1 MRFAP
6 FKGPFQ
12 AGRRVLEAVAALA
25 LAIGL
30 ASVGP
35 AAHASGCSWQP
46 LTLENG
52 WQSDQSVYQ
61 TGDPAFC
68 AESDGM
74 VYLSGSLTRPAG
86 ASFAAFAV
94 LPSYAAP
101 AHCEYMS
108 VYTYG
113 GTNGVLRVWPDGS
126 LFAYFGKASQFTSL
140 AGVSF
145 PAAGTATT
153 GVMPLMNG
161 WQSAQGTYD
170 SGDPSYYVSNGAVHL
185 DGSLLNPTPHV
196 PFSNDEEFFAFPGG
210 VAPPVGLAGC
220 FERPVYTYGGGTA
233 LLWGDDF
240 TGALGAPSTQFTSLA
255 GVSYPSS
262 GATYQSLTGS
272 PVYDEPCIG
281 ASYTIISGVVYL
293 SGSLQF
299 SAGFVGQI
307 GTLPAGARPTHV
319 LYLIV
324 GGDGAGGTTWVTLR
338 VDPGG
343 GVSVYNGGATTVYT
357 GTSSFSGFNVYLQ
370 GIAFHTGS

>member
-1 MRFAP
+1 MRFAL
-6 FKGPFQ
+6 FKGPVK
-12 AGRRVLEAVAALA
+12 AGRRVLEAAAALA
-25 LAIGL
+25 LAIGV

-35 AAHASGCSWQP
+35 AAHAGGCSWQP

-68 AESDGM
+68 AEGDGM
-74 VYLSGSLTRPAG
+74 VYLSGSLTQPTG
-86 ASFAAFAV
+86 TSSAFAV

-101 AHCEYMS
+101 AHREYMS

-113 GTNGVLRVWPDGS
+113 GTNGVLRIWPDGT

-185 DGSLLNPTPHV
+185 DGSLLRSTPHV
-196 PFSNDEEFFAFPGG
+196 PFSDDEEFFAFPGG
-210 VAPPVGLAGC
+210 VAPPIGLAGC
-220 FERPVYTYGGGTA
+220 FERAVYTYGGGTA

-240 TGALGAPSTQFTSLA
+240 TGA
-255 GVSYPSS
+255 
-262 GATYQSLTGS
+262 
-272 PVYDEPCIG
+272 
-281 ASYTIISGVVYL
+281 
-293 SGSLQF
+293 
-299 SAGFVGQI
+299 
-307 GTLPAGARPTHV
+307 
-319 LYLIV
+319 
-324 GGDGAGGTTWVTLR
+324 
-338 VDPGG
+338 
-343 GVSVYNGGATTVYT
+343 
-357 GTSSFSGFNVYLQ
+357 
-370 GIAFHTGS
+370 